1 MAVDIVENLR
11 IKTRERGRVHAENE
25 DGDERV
31 IHFDLEKV
39 KGMQEGKELKT
50 SFIEEVAFQSKLKKL
65 NKILTSF

>member
-1 MAVDIVENLR
+1 MMAVDIVENLR

-39 KGMQEGKELKT
+39 KGMQEGKVCQPDPDGAQLCR
-50 SFIEEVAFQSKLKKL
+50 SCPS
-65 NKILTSF
+65 